1 MLCVFVHADSITD
14 DDKAALTDAGALVV
28 FRAGGLVSLPRSVEY
43 GVEYKRFG
51 DAAPVLMHPHREHLL
66 RSIQVG
72 PPAWRRVHD
81 PALRDYIVEH
91 GT

>member
-1 MLCVFVHADSITD
+1 VCSCTPTRFTND
-14 DDKAALTDAGALVV
+14 DEAALTDAGAVVV
-28 FRAGGLVSLPRSVEY
+28 FEAGGLVSLPRSVEY
-43 GVEYKRFG
+43 GVEYNRFG
-51 DAAPVLMHPHREHLL
+51 DAADVLMRSHREHLL
-66 RSIQVG
+66 RSIQAG